1 MSVKDLKG
9 FQDQVSELLLRHRS
23 LLDVLSKYQQS
34 NSTVNRSVIKAITE
48 CGCIEV
54 EARKQPYDEDST
66 GEQMKGLLN
75 THVKGGLCDQ
85 CQEIIEVEL
94 GKNLFYMSAL
104 CNHLNID
111 LNTVLEQESKKCQTL
126 GFFNMS

>member
-1 MSVKDLKG
+1 MSDMKLKE
-9 FQDQVSELLLRHRS
+9 FQHMVSDLLLRHRS
-23 LLDVLSKYQQS
+23 LLDVVTKYQQS

-54 EARKQPYDEDST
+54 NAKKQEFSENMTYDQAKESLKTHIT
-66 GEQMKGLLN
+66 GKLCEQCNDMIKN
-75 THVKGGLCDQ
+75 
-85 CQEIIEVEL
+85 EL

-104 CNHLNID
+104 CNLLDID
-111 LNTVLEQESKKCQTL
+111 LEEVVSRESKKCSTL